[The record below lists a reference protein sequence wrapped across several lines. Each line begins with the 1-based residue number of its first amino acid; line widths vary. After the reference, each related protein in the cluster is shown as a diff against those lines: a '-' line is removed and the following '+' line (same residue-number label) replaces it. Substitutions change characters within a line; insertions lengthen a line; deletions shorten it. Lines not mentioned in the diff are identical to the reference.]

1 MYDLDL
7 YAADLVV
14 GCSPPL
20 LILSEN
26 YYRYVLLNHE
36 RYCEHFLEIM
46 LYVFIDI
53 LCIYVNMYS
62 LICCVYTLVI
72 MALNN

>member
-1 MYDLDL
+1 MGWLGPRCSITTDGRM
-7 YAADLVV
+7 

-26 YYRYVLLNHE
+26 YRYVLLKHE
-36 RYCEHFLEIM
+36 RYCENVLESM

-53 LCIYVNMYS
+53 LCIYVDT
-62 LICCVYTLVI
+62 IIV
-72 MALNN
+72 ALNN